1 MAETTVLLLFHFRV
15 GHPITIA
22 APRTVADQ
30 LKDVPPLITHPRTGE
45 KIRLTFNDVTA
56 DFKRGMLVYTFHQ
69 I

>member
-1 MAETTVLLLFHFRV
+1 MAETTVLLSFQFRV

-22 APRTVADQ
+22 APKKVADQ
-30 LKDVPPLITHPRTGE
+30 LKDVPPLITHPKTGE
-45 KIRLTFNDVTA
+45 KLRLTFNDVTA

>member
-1 MAETTVLLLFHFRV
+1 MLLFFQFRV

-22 APRTVADQ
+22 APRKVAEQ
-30 LKDVPPLITHPRTGE
+30 LKEVPPLITHPRTGE

-56 DFKRGMLVYTFHQ
+56 DFKRGMLVYAFHQ